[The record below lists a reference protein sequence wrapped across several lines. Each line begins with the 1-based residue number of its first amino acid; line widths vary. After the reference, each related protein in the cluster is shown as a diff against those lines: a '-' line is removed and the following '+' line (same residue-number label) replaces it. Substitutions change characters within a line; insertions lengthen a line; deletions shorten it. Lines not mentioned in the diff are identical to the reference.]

1 MADAR
6 WKSLSILASLR
17 FDGSTEAII
26 YKGGLTGEFFHKW
39 VKENFIKTLK
49 SGDIVILDNMS
60 SHKVA
65 GIRELIES
73 VGGTVKYLPPY
84 SPDKNPVEQMWSKIK
99 ARLRKAEK
107 ITTNDLIDETGKALG
122 HITPKDAQGW
132 YRHCGYY
139 L

>member
-1 MADAR
+1 M
-6 WKSLSILASLR
+6 
-17 FDGSTEAII
+17 
-26 YKGGLTGEFFHKW
+26 
-39 VKENFIKTLK
+39 KENFIKTLK

-84 SPDKNPVEQMWSKIK
+84 SPDKNPVELMWSKIK
-99 ARLRKAEK
+99 TCLRKAGK
-107 ITTNDLIDETGKALG
+107 VTTNELIDETGKALR